1 MGFSPII
8 ALLTSSA
15 VLTATAT
22 DIVASLSVNHGH
34 GRGKAPAFFLAGD
47 STTAVDGGW
56 GNGLLAPL
64 IEPAWGVNFGLS
76 GATTASFVAQGRWD
90 NVTAYLKEYAAVYNC
105 YVTISFGHNDQKP
118 ENGVPFDVY
127 QQNLI
132 NFANEVKSLGG
143 SALLVSSLTRRVF
156 PDDPH
161 NATDSLHNERL
172 AAIQAAEV
180 TNSTIID
187 LNAASLAYVDAIGRD
202 AAWAYNWGDDMA
214 DMTHLNPWGEVVFGR
229 MVADLIIRAKYEL
242 KRWITPNETLSYDIW
257 NNLPA

>member
-1 MGFSPII
+1 MGLSWVKAAFII
-8 ALLTSSA
+8 
-15 VLTATAT
+15 VVGTATAARIPA
-22 DIVASLSVNHGH
+22 DRGPEHKHG
-34 GRGKAPAFFLAGD
+34 KPPAFFLAGD

-76 GATTASFVAQGRWD
+76 GATTASFVAAGRWA
-90 NVTAYLKEYAAVYNC
+90 NVTEHLREYAKAHDC

-118 ENGVPFDVY
+118 ENNVPFDVY

-143 SALLVSSLTRRVF
+143 KALLVSSLTRRVF
-156 PDDPH
+156 PSSSPH

-172 AAIQAAEV
+172 AAIEAAGA
-180 TNSTIID
+180 TGSTLID

-202 AAWAYNWGDDMA
+202 AAWAYNWGDDRK
-214 DMTHLNPWGEVVFGR
+214 DMTHLNPYGEVVFGR
-229 MVADLIIRAKYEL
+229 MVADLIIRARPEL
-242 KRWITPNETLSYDIW
+242 RRYIAPNETLSHAIW

>member
-1 MGFSPII
+1 MGLSWIK
-8 ALLTSSA
+8 AAA
-15 VLTATAT
+15 VFVAATATAT
-22 DIVASLSVNHGH
+22 PVNILVDRKPGH
-34 GRGKAPAFFLAGD
+34 KHAKPPAFFLAGD

-76 GATTASFVAQGRWD
+76 GATTVSFVAAGRWA
-90 NVTAYLKEYAAVYNC
+90 NVTQDLKQYAKEYDC

-118 ENGVPFDVY
+118 ENNVTFDVY

-143 SALLVSSLTRRVF
+143 TALLVSSLTRRVF
-156 PDDPH
+156 PTDPH

-172 AAIQAAEV
+172 AAIQAANV
-180 TNSTIID
+180 TGSPIID

-202 AAWAYNWGDDMA
+202 AAWVYNWGDDRK

-229 MVADLIIRAKYEL
+229 MVADLIIRAKPDL
-242 KRWITPNETLSYDIW
+242 KHWITPNETLSYDIW
-257 NNLPA
+257 NNIPA